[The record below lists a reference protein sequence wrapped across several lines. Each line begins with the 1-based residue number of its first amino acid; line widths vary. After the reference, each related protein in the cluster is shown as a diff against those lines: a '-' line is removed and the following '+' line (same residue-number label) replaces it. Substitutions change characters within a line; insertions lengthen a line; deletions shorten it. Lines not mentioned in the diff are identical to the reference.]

1 MADNC
6 DSIRKL
12 LIGLGDKSMSKS
24 YYPELKQRLEELERF
39 RFLLDRSSD
48 VVFLVD
54 CESGR
59 ILDVTG
65 SAQRLIHR
73 SRHEMV
79 GRPLKEIF
87 KWDLQLLISDLSSQ
101 GTGTLIVESEL
112 MTSSESPLPV
122 EIAASAVSLDEVNYA
137 VITARDI
144 TERKV
149 AESALIQAKEAA
161 ERANMAKSSFLAN
174 MSHEIRTPLNG
185 IMGMLQLLKGHIHDQ
200 QQTSYVEDAL
210 QSTKRLTNLLS
221 DILDLSM
228 VEAGKLGVKNELFD
242 VIATLHHVQ
251 DLFHPTSSQAGVE
264 LKCSI
269 TPGLRRWIIGDS
281 TRLQQVL
288 TNFVGNAF
296 KFTDSGS
303 VTISASPLTS
313 PGEGKVRILFS
324 ISDTGI
330 GVPDDM
336 LANVFEPF
344 IQVSSGSNRLYQGA
358 GLGLAISRNL
368 IELMGGTLAVESHAD
383 QGTTVYFS
391 LPFERGVP
399 PNSFQEEP
407 AHVSKPFAVA
417 LRILLAED
425 DSVNSFAMQ
434 KLLTQSGFKVTVVSN
449 GQEVLDILRSQE
461 FDLILMDIQ
470 MPVMDGVR
478 ATRAIRAGDVGAKVK
493 DIPIIALT
501 AYAMVGDK
509 EKFMKFGM
517 NNYLSKPVELDT
529 LLASLKNVM
538 RM

>member
-185 IMGMLQLLKGHIHDQ
+185 IMGMLQLLKGHLHDQ

-228 VEAGKLGVKNELFD
+228 VEAGKLGVKSELFD

-251 DLFHPTSSQAGVE
+251 DLFHPTSSQTGVD

-269 TPGLRRWIIGDS
+269 TPGLQRWIIGDS

-324 ISDTGI
+324 VSDTGI
-330 GVPDDM
+330 GMPDDM

-399 PNSFQEEP
+399 PNSFQEGP
-407 AHVSKPFAVA
+407 AHVPKPFAVA